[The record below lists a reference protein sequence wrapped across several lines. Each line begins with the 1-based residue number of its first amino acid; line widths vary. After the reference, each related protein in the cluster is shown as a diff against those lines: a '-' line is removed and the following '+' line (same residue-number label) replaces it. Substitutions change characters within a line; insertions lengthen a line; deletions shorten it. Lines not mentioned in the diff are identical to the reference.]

1 MRHRVLAGWPSV
13 PRLRWY
19 AGRVSSVE
27 RSNDPEVGRALKE
40 HIERFNMETT
50 GISAWHP
57 ITYAVHDESGEL
69 AGGVD
74 GFEWGGTCLVEVL
87 WVREDCRNQGIGSA
101 LMAAVEQEAS
111 QLGCHQI
118 AVETHSF
125 QAPEFYERRGFAR
138 VGEVTGYPRGHSH
151 ISLAKP
157 LASTSR

>member
-1 MRHRVLAGWPSV
+1 M
-13 PRLRWY
+13 
-19 AGRVSSVE
+19 SSVE
-27 RSNDPEVGRALKE
+27 RSSDPGRPALKE
-40 HIERFNMETT
+40 HIERFDMATT
-50 GISAWHP
+50 GVSAWHP
-57 ITYAVHDESGEL
+57 ITYAVHDE
-69 AGGVD
+69 AGD
-74 GFEWGGTCLVEVL
+74 LPAASIALSRAATCLVEAL

-111 QLGCHQI
+111 RLGCHQI